1 MQSEED
7 WDDGED
13 WDEDYDD
20 SESSS
25 LLDMELATKM
35 KIAGA
40 VGIALLIILSSYPQP
55 CNSFPYLQVYL
66 HLKSFFYQLQYV

>member
-13 WDEDYDD
+13 WDDDYDD

-25 LLDMELATKM
+25 FLDMELATKM

-40 VGIALLIILSSYPQP
+40 VGIALLII
-55 CNSFPYLQVYL
+55 CLQLYSQILDFTVEL
-66 HLKSFFYQLQYV
+66 GASLC

>member
-1 MQSEED
+1 MAIMQSEED

-13 WDEDYDD
+13 WDDDYDD

-25 LLDMELATKM
+25 FLDMELATKM

-40 VGIALLIILSSYPQP
+40 VGIALLIILSSTIFT
-55 CNSFPYLQVYL
+55 NDGGISGYLSIQSSHGVNIA
-66 HLKSFFYQLQYV
+66 

>member
-1 MQSEED
+1 MVVMQSEED

-13 WDEDYDD
+13 WDDDYDD

-25 LLDMELATKM
+25 FLDMELATKM

-40 VGIALLIILSSYPQP
+40 VGIASVSYTHLTLPTILL
-55 CNSFPYLQVYL
+55 V
-66 HLKSFFYQLQYV
+66 